1 MYPTS
6 LHAVPIPSTRLD
18 TVNQLLA
25 GYSSLSVTQLTST
38 LSPTFQYRVLP
49 TSLGMPPLDRA
60 SFTRHAASVF
70 AAFDELRLVPDQDS
84 LLEDAERSSV
94 AVYARME
101 GVLRGNDGG
110 GGTTTT
116 AWASECVMLIRLS
129 GDGTEVVGVDEF
141 VDSAKAMEMRLGHVP
156 GEFGVGAR

>member
-18 TVNQLLA
+18 TVNQLLT

-60 SFTRHAASVF
+60 SFARHAASVF
-70 AAFDELRLVPDQDS
+70 AAFDEFRLVPDQDS

-101 GVLRGNDGG
+101 GVLRGGG

-116 AWASECVMLIRLS
+116 PWASECVMLIRLS
-129 GDGTEVVGVDEF
+129 VDGTEVVGVDEF
-141 VDSAKAMEMRLGHVP
+141 VDSAKAREMQLGNAP
-156 GEFGVGAR
+156 GEFGIGAR